1 MRQAIVRSASV
12 GCIQLPNRSFR
23 EPPLGDT
30 RAGQSAIAGRTDL
43 TTPVGSYLIGAV
55 AQCTWLQ
62 ARGRIGGDGVGGCV
76 RLFGVKALNWARCGA
91 FADGGAVE
99 PRAGLPEASPTL

>member
-55 AQCTWLQ
+55 AQLTPGGRPGRHPQ
-62 ARGRIGGDGVGGCV
+62 SGTYPTDKRVGRGRLGVC
-76 RLFGVKALNWARCGA
+76 A
-91 FADGGAVE
+91 
-99 PRAGLPEASPTL
+99 T